1 LFFWNKK
8 FIFAKKYRVMEQFK
22 RIPNVKLS
30 YILELKYLKTD
41 ASEAEAKKQWDE
53 SVALILQYA
62 QGRVVN
68 KMVSSTQLHLIVVQM
83 RGFELNR
90 MEEVL
95 YGDNKDN

>member
-1 LFFWNKK
+1 
-8 FIFAKKYRVMEQFK
+8 MEQFK

-53 SVALILQYA
+53 SVAQILQYA

-68 KMVSSTQLHLIVVQM
+68 KLVSSTQLHLIVVQM
-83 RGFELNR
+83 RGFEMSR
-90 MEEVL
+90 MEEV
-95 YGDNKDN
+95 

>member
-1 LFFWNKK
+1 
-8 FIFAKKYRVMEQFK
+8 MEQFK

-68 KMVSSTQLHLIVVQM
+68 KMVNSTQLHLIIVQM

-90 MEEVL
+90 MEEIL
-95 YGDNKDN
+95 

>member
-1 LFFWNKK
+1 
-8 FIFAKKYRVMEQFK
+8 MEQFK

-62 QGRVVN
+62 QGCVVN
-68 KMVSSTQLHLIVVQM
+68 KMVNSTQLHLIVVQM
-83 RGFELNR
+83 RGFEMSR
-90 MEEVL
+90 MEEV
-95 YGDNKDN
+95 

>member
-1 LFFWNKK
+1 
-8 FIFAKKYRVMEQFK
+8 MEQFK

-53 SVALILQYA
+53 SVAQILQYA

-68 KMVSSTQLHLIVVQM
+68 KLVSSTQLHLIVVQM
-83 RGFELNR
+83 RGFELNK
-90 MEEVL
+90 MEEV
-95 YGDNKDN
+95 

>member
-1 LFFWNKK
+1 
-8 FIFAKKYRVMEQFK
+8 MEQFK

-90 MEEVL
+90 MEEIE
-95 YGDNKDN
+95 